1 MASVHPTF
9 LFYLLYAC
17 IFIPG
22 PVVSAYCFQKFALEE
37 VLFCSTIS
45 LIPMIL
51 AGFLYD
57 VYTLNMRIFFNDS
70 SPTTS
75 NSISH
80 KTSTIKPTNRN
91 QIHSLTKPQQSRHVE
106 VLLTD
111 ENRQLKPQHK
121 RRA

>member
-1 MASVHPTF
+1 MYLYSRAGGLCILLSKVRIRRGTF
-9 LFYLLYAC
+9 LFHYLSN
-17 IFIPG
+17 PRD
-22 PVVSAYCFQKFALEE
+22 
-37 VLFCSTIS
+37 
-45 LIPMIL
+45 L